1 MVVEELVANV
11 GFKVQGLGELRQ
23 FEDALKSVANLAK
36 GLSGASGSGGSNS
49 GFAGLSQKL
58 QKIGAALDKFDVSA
72 ITGLAGRLR
81 NDITTIKSASGS
93 WAGIGNIAGQIVQR
107 FGPGVAAVTQLVTE
121 LTQAGIEAATL
132 RSRLQISAQG
142 KGTSAAQLDALSRTY
157 ESMGL
162 TAADA
167 EKQFG
172 SFASELNQS
181 LDNGNIPDFL
191 SNLGIDPR
199 SGNERRDTAE
209 VMKETLSALADRIA
223 KNQEASA
230 RPQSAEE
237 SKRLAD
243 ERDKLWKLIRSKF
256 GEETLG
262 IMKKGGGAAAW
273 EQARKEGTSR
283 RPSETE
289 ADREQNA
296 RVSAAAAK
304 LQQQLG
310 AFADASQRFAITIAD
325 NLLPP
330 VIAVIDKVTW
340 VAKKLGLLRE
350 TEEEQKAER
359 ERKVTELQRRDNVGA
374 ADVEYSGAVGL
385 ARKLWG
391 TRETGAKE
399 ASAVVDAARLVD
411 QAKHQLTFFAKTPE
425 KRAEREE
432 NLRSSLQTLQNAIEV
447 FRSVRPD
454 AIRGISQDT
463 IGRKAEVSNSDFAN
477 DQRVTSVTVTANYNE
492 KDVATA
498 VQRVVMASG
507 ANIPK
512 GWNVATLGSSLTA

>member
-1 MVVEELVANV
+1 VVVEELVANV

-36 GLSGASGSGGSNS
+36 GLSGATGSGGSNA

-58 QKIGAALDKFDVSA
+58 QKIGAALDKFDVAA
-72 ITGLAGRLR
+72 ISGLAGRVR
-81 NDITTIKSASGS
+81 NDISTIKSASGS
-93 WAGIGNIAGQIVQR
+93 WAGIGNIAGQIVER
-107 FGPGVAAVTQLVTE
+107 FGPGVAAVAHLVTE

-142 KGTSAAQLDALSRTY
+142 KGTSAAQLDDLSRMY

-172 SFASELNQS
+172 SFAGELNRS
-181 LDNGNIPDFL
+181 LDNGKTPDFL
-191 SNLGIDPR
+191 TELGVNPQV
-199 SGNERRDTAE
+199 GNERRDTAE
-209 VMKETLSALADRIA
+209 VMTEALSVLANRIA

-230 RPQSAEE
+230 RPQSAGE

-243 ERDKLWKLIRSKF
+243 ERDELWKLIRSKF
-256 GEETLG
+256 GDETLG

-330 VIAVIDKVTW
+330 IISVVDKVTSLARA
-340 VAKKLGLLRE
+340 VGLLP
-350 TEEEQKAER
+350 KSAE
-359 ERKVTELQRRDNVGA
+359 ELQSEQDARNAKQQQLERLDGMGAEYSGTIEAARRLRGSAEVGA
-374 ADVEYSGAVGL
+374 AEAGPVANLADVI
-385 ARKLWG
+385 ARRKNDINRHSDPN
-391 TRETGAKE
+391 TR
-399 ASAVVDAARLVD
+399 ARLEG
-411 QAKHQLTFFAKTPE
+411 QLSG
-425 KRAEREE
+425 
-432 NLRSSLQTLQNAIEV
+432 LYQSLKAAIDA
-447 FRSVRPD
+447 FLKVRPD
-454 AIRGISQDT
+454 TVQSLSQDT
-463 IGRKAEVSNSDFAN
+463 LGKRADVTNSDFAN
-477 DQRVTSVTVTANYNE
+477 DQRTIHISVTANLNE
-492 KDVATA
+492 KDIAAV
-498 VQRVVMASG
+498 VQRAVVSSQAS
-507 ANIPK
+507 IPK
-512 GWNVATLGSSLTA
+512 GWMVATLGNVASA